1 MAHDYIMRWLQH
13 VKTQLHNAYITIK
26 QIIPSSIRL
35 KLPAPPHWALD
46 FIPCWENGALHTV
59 MYSPGEQRK
68 AASLTSSRFFL
79 TRDSAWIWIAFIFR
93 GGLYRSTQS
102 FHLRRV
108 KPRCHGSHVAWP
120 PAIFFPEHHLGI
132 FKGTFASRV
141 GMTYTVSPLVR
152 NSGHPLPQ
160 VLAFTPRRITHST
173 KSARALTF
181 LPEWKHSPVGFTK
194 EKHPIHY
201 GVFPIARPRGRFE

>member
-13 VKTQLHNAYITIK
+13 VKTRLHNAYITIK

-59 MYSPGEQRK
+59 MYSPGEQTK

-120 PAIFFPEHHLGI
+120 PAIFFLSITSEYLKENLPRAWEWRIQCPLLYVTPATLFPRCWPSHHG
-132 FKGTFASRV
+132 A
-141 GMTYTVSPLVR
+141 
-152 NSGHPLPQ
+152 
-160 VLAFTPRRITHST
+160 
-173 KSARALTF
+173 
-181 LPEWKHSPVGFTK
+181 
-194 EKHPIHY
+194 
-201 GVFPIARPRGRFE
+201 